1 MRTQHTNKANR
12 QHIRLKIWP
21 FMPEPNKSA
30 GYSED
35 IESVH
40 SEIGRCRRCEA
51 DHLTIIKPEAMRRGI
66 ATSAVMA
73 VGIAP
78 GQSAINAKKAFAGN
92 SLSRLLGWFDSAGY
106 PLTEEQF
113 RERVY
118 LTSLNKCATDPDSK
132 ANRKQ
137 LWRRCAPFLWH
148 QIALIKPRLIIVLG
162 KEPAEIL
169 LRQEGGEWNAV
180 LGSRLTTGQLFR
192 NDLFPPI
199 VIETEWLFMPHPSG
213 LSRTMNDP
221 EVSAMLTNSL
231 RAALGKID
239 F

>member
-1 MRTQHTNKANR
+1 MRTHTGKANR
-12 QHIRLKIWP
+12 QHIRLKTGP
-21 FMPEPNKSA
+21 FMLQPNNFA
-30 GYSED
+30 EYSED

-51 DHLTIIKPEAMRRGI
+51 DHLRIIKPEAMNRGA
-66 ATSAVMA
+66 ATSTVMA

-92 SLSRLLGWFDSAGY
+92 SLSRLLGWFDNAGY

-113 RERVY
+113 RDRVY
-118 LTSLNKCATDPDSK
+118 LTSLNKCAADPDSQ
-132 ANRKQ
+132 ANRKR

-148 QIALIKPRLIIVLG
+148 QIDLIKPRLILVLG
-162 KEPAEIL
+162 REPAEIL
-169 LRQEGGEWNAV
+169 LRQEGGGWNDV
-180 LGSRLTTGQLFR
+180 LGSSLTTGQLFR

-213 LSRTMNDP
+213 LSRTMNDR
-221 EVSAMLTNSL
+221 EVSAMVTKSL
-231 RAALGKID
+231 SVALGKIE

>member
-1 MRTQHTNKANR
+1 
-12 QHIRLKIWP
+12 
-21 FMPEPNKSA
+21 MPDLNNSPGS
-30 GYSED
+30 SEA

-51 DHLTIIKPEAMRRGI
+51 DHLTIIKPEAMKRG
-66 ATSAVMA
+66 APTSAVMA

-92 SLSRLLGWFDSAGY
+92 SLSRLLSWFDSAGY
-106 PLTEEQF
+106 RLTEEQF
-113 RERVY
+113 RDRVY
-118 LTSLNKCATDPDSK
+118 LTSLNKCAADPDSQ
-132 ANRKQ
+132 ANRKR

-148 QIALIKPRLIIVLG
+148 QIDLIKPRLILVLG
-162 KEPAEIL
+162 REPAEIL
-169 LRQEGGEWNAV
+169 LRQEGGGWDAV

-221 EVSAMLTNSL
+221 EVSAMIINSL
-231 RAALGKID
+231 STALEEID
-239 F
+239 FK

>member
-1 MRTQHTNKANR
+1 
-12 QHIRLKIWP
+12 
-21 FMPEPNKSA
+21 MPEPNNSDGSLEA
-30 GYSED
+30 

-51 DHLTIIKPEAMRRGI
+51 DHLAIIKPEAMQRG
-66 ATSAVMA
+66 APTSTVMA

-92 SLSRLLGWFDSAGY
+92 SLSRLLSWFDSAGY
-106 PLTEEQF
+106 SLTEEQF
-113 RERVY
+113 RDRVY
-118 LTSLNKCATDPDSK
+118 LTSLNKCAADPDSQ
-132 ANRKQ
+132 ANRKR
-137 LWRRCAPFLWH
+137 LWRRCAPFLWR
-148 QIALIKPRLIIVLG
+148 QIDLIKPRLILVLG
-162 KEPAEIL
+162 REPAEIL
-169 LRQEGGEWNAV
+169 LRQEGGGWDAV

-221 EVSAMLTNSL
+221 DVSAMIINSL
-231 RAALGKID
+231 SAALEKID